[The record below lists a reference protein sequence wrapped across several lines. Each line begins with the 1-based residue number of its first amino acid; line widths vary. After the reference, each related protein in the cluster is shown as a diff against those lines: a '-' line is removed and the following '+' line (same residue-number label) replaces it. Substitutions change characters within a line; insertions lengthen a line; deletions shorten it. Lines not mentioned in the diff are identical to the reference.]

1 MAAIERLTITVPA
14 AMAATVKAAV
24 EGGGYASTSEV
35 IREALRGWMR
45 DQDAERRA
53 LDELR
58 AAIKVGLESG
68 PGIPAEEVYA
78 ELYALIEQKRQAN
91 DARA

>member
-1 MAAIERLTITVPA
+1 MGAIERLTITIPA
-14 AMAATVKAAV
+14 EMAATVKAAV
-24 EGGGYASTSEV
+24 EGGDYASTSEV
-35 IREALRGWMR
+35 IRDALRGWIR
-45 DQDAERRA
+45 EQDSERRA

-68 PGIPAEEVYA
+68 PSAPAEEVYA

-91 DARA
+91 AAGT